1 LIKSERALFTRLVPF
16 SLSPGPFSLL
26 SLGRPTGMRLLSHA
40 CTARPGG
47 VVAVS
52 CRRPDPL
59 SSAAAV
65 PGTLPAPAT
74 WPPLNRPPPPP
85 HAVVA
90 LQKSVEHRCCPIFLP
105 RASFFAASSPQGLFL
120 LPRVLLS
127 KSNGQSRA
135 DLIRFM
141 ISVAATATAP
151 LTVRANDASSR
162 SNLSCASLSHFLPGA
177 VGTATGNRRP
187 AHRPAVDER
196 RHLRPFPPPHRRPTH
211 TVMPHLP
218 NLIRRLRPSPPVLH
232 RVGRARSDYMP
243 SERRGAR
250 RARAGYDH
258 LGHGLGLAGH
268 SAICSATVGAKCM
281 PTTVHYF
288 SNF

>member
-1 LIKSERALFTRLVPF
+1 
-16 SLSPGPFSLL
+16 
-26 SLGRPTGMRLLSHA
+26 MRLLSHA

-52 CRRPDPL
+52 CHRPDPL

-65 PGTLPAPAT
+65 PGP
-74 WPPLNRPPPPP
+74 
-85 HAVVA
+85 
-90 LQKSVEHRCCPIFLP
+90 
-105 RASFFAASSPQGLFL
+105 
-120 LPRVLLS
+120 
-127 KSNGQSRA
+127 
-135 DLIRFM
+135 
-141 ISVAATATAP
+141 
-151 LTVRANDASSR
+151 
-162 SNLSCASLSHFLPGA
+162 LPGA

-196 RHLRPFPPPHRRPTH
+196 RRLRPYPPPHHRPTR

-258 LGHGLGLAGH
+258 LGRGLGLAGQAAGLQCYSRGQMH
-268 SAICSATVGAKCM
+268 
-281 PTTVHYF
+281 VHYCSLF
-288 SNF
+288 F